1 MNLPLKKKRAPAKS
15 ALQNLE
21 VWAAYHA
28 VAFFA
33 KTFERPF
40 WFFEQRRARLAD
52 QLENDRAKS

>member
-1 MNLPLKKKRAPAKS
+1 MNSPPNKKRAPAKS

-21 VWAAYHA
+21 VLAAYHA

-52 QLENDRAKS
+52 RLEYERAKS